1 MKTQIFSLFSGSSGN
16 CTLVRHGDTELLID
30 AGVSCRA
37 ICSSLRA
44 VGSAPENISAIFVTH
59 EHIDHVRGLDVF
71 CKNRKIPV
79 HITRPSAGNLPYVA
93 GAALCDCFVM
103 HDILFSENIGDD
115 INIYSFAT
123 SHDSACSVGYRID
136 FADTGESFALATDTG
151 YVTDGMRAAM
161 SDVNYC
167 VLEANYDESMLMCG
181 SYPYPLKRRIL
192 SSSGHLSND
201 DSADF
206 AAELEA
212 SGTKGIMLA
221 HLSRENNYPPLA
233 EKTVAAKLFGEARLT
248 VAAPSEP
255 VLLAEF

>member
-1 MKTQIFSLFSGSSGN
+1 M
-16 CTLVRHGDTELLID
+16 RHGSTELLID

-37 ICSSLRA
+37 ICASLRA

-71 CKNRKIPV
+71 CKSRKIPV

-167 VLEANYDESMLMCG
+167 VLEANYDESLLMCG

-248 VAAPSEP
+248 VATPSEP

>member
-1 MKTQIFSLFSGSSGN
+1 M
-16 CTLVRHGDTELLID
+16 RHGDTELLID

-37 ICSSLRA
+37 ICASLRA

-71 CKNRKIPV
+71 CKSRKIPV

-93 GAALCDCFVM
+93 GAALCDCFAM

>member
-16 CTLVRHGDTELLID
+16 CTLVRHGDTELLIY

-37 ICSSLRA
+37 ICASLRA

-71 CKNRKIPV
+71 CKSRKIPV

-115 INIYSFAT
+115 INICSFVT

-201 DSADF
+201 DKI
-206 AAELEA
+206 
-212 SGTKGIMLA
+212 GRA
-221 HLSRENNYPPLA
+221 H
-233 EKTVAAKLFGEARLT
+233 V
-248 VAAPSEP
+248 
-255 VLLAEF
+255 

>member
-1 MKTQIFSLFSGSSGN
+1 MKTQIFSLFSGSGGN
-16 CTLVRHGDTELLID
+16 CTLVRHGGTELLID

-37 ICSSLRA
+37 ICASLRA
-44 VGSAPENISAIFVTH
+44 VGSAPENISAIFITH

-71 CKNRKIPV
+71 CKRRKVPV
-79 HITRPSAGNLPYVA
+79 HITRPSAENLPYVA
-93 GAALCDCFVM
+93 GAALCDCFKT

-115 INIYSFAT
+115 INIYSFVT
-123 SHDSACSVGYRID
+123 SHDSACSVGYRLD

-151 YVTDGMRAAM
+151 YVTDGMRTAM
-161 SDVNYC
+161 SGVDYC

-201 DSADF
+201 GSADF

-233 EKTVAAKLFGEARLT
+233 EKTVAEKLCGEARLA
-248 VAAPSEP
+248 VAAPSDP

>member
-16 CTLVRHGDTELLID
+16 CTLVRHGGTDLLID

-79 HITRPSAGNLPYVA
+79 HITRPSAENLPYAA
-93 GAALCDCFVM
+93 GTALCDCFVM
-103 HDILFSENIGDD
+103 HNILFSENVGDD
-115 INIYSFAT
+115 ISIHSFAV
-123 SHDSACSVGYRID
+123 SHDSVCSVGYRLD

-151 YVTDGMRAAM
+151 YVTDGMCSAM
-161 SDVNYC
+161 CGADYC

-181 SYPYPLKRRIL
+181 PYPYPLKRRIL
-192 SSSGHLSND
+192 SSSGHLSNI

-233 EKTVAAKLFGEARLT
+233 ERTVAAKLCGEARLT